1 MISSLMIE
9 GNAVRDWL
17 YDSYAAKEMLS
28 IKMPLLESKQEYQQ
42 MSFFF

>member
-1 MISSLMIE
+1 MSGDVTPGTSPVVL
-9 GNAVRDWL
+9 A
-17 YDSYAAKEMLS
+17 AAKEMLG